1 MKKQL
6 LFILLSL
13 GIIQFTSAQVYKKD
27 NMSLFFGVGASNAL
41 ANTLSSVGEGA
52 SNTFG
57 PYIIGYQYHLS
68 DKLTIGLAYTNQSA
82 STGKVT
88 IDNGTDNVSFKTN
101 FTFSTFLSQLN
112 YSWYDNEN
120 GAIVLYSGLSAGT
133 FTLNA
138 GLEVLSGSKEL
149 AIINSDISEGMA
161 YQITAIGYKGR
172 FTKTSKLGAF
182 AELGFGFNG
191 IFNGGVQYTFN

>member
-13 GIIQFTSAQVYKKD
+13 GIIQFTSAQVYKKG

-57 PYIIGYQYHLS
+57 PYIIGYQYHLT
-68 DKLTIGLAYTNQSA
+68 DKLTIGLAYTSQTA

-101 FTFSTFLSQLN
+101 FNFSTFLSQLN
-112 YSWYDNEN
+112 
-120 GAIVLYSGLSAGT
+120 V
-133 FTLNA
+133 
-138 GLEVLSGSKEL
+138 K
-149 AIINSDISEGMA
+149 
-161 YQITAIGYKGR
+161 
-172 FTKTSKLGAF
+172 
-182 AELGFGFNG
+182 
-191 IFNGGVQYTFN
+191 

>member
-6 LFILLSL
+6 LFILLFS
-13 GIIQFTSAQVYKKD
+13 GIIQFTSAQVYTKG
-27 NMSLFFGVGASNAL
+27 NMSLFFGAGASNTL
-41 ANTLSSVGEGA
+41 ANAINSVGEGA
-52 SNTFG
+52 SNSFG
-57 PYIIGYQYHLS
+57 PYIMGYQYHLT

-88 IDNGTDNVSFKTN
+88 IDNGTENVSFKTN

-120 GAIVLYSGLSAGT
+120 GAFVLYSGLSAGT
-133 FTLNA
+133 YTLNA
-138 GLEVLSGSKEL
+138 ELEVLSGNKEL
-149 AIINSDISEGMA
+149 AKINSDISEGLA
-161 YQITAIGYKGR
+161 YHITAIGFKGR

-191 IFNGGVQYTFN
+191 VINGGIQYTFN